1 MIPTAA
7 SLDDTALLAGSA
19 SWRLGSFYCCKH
31 KIPVFSRVP
40 VTKQQWQLE
49 LKAALEGTEWQY
61 PSCLADV
68 YHRTDKVAR
77 QIDLSRDDFR
87 TAETRKAEVRRQL
100 AGD

>member
-1 MIPTAA
+1 
-7 SLDDTALLAGSA
+7 
-19 SWRLGSFYCCKH
+19 
-31 KIPVFSRVP
+31 
-40 VTKQQWQLE
+40 VTEQQWQLE
-49 LKAALEGTEWQY
+49 LKAALEGTEWEIRWCGVIQQY